1 MRNRGGRRVLYPR
14 RVKGLLAAGFRGLSV
29 GIALAFVSGCGNS
42 NDEPDEARLFDA
54 VAEPLDRADD
64 VQRIVDEQ
72 AEELRRRLEEAE
84 GR

>member
-14 RVKGLLAAGFRGLSV
+14 RVKGLLEPVFRWLGV
-29 GIALAFVSGCGNS
+29 GISLALVSGCGSS
-42 NDEPDEARLFDA
+42 NDEPDEAQLFDA
-54 VAEPLDRADD
+54 VAESLDRAED

>member
-1 MRNRGGRRVLYPR
+1 MRNRGRRRVLYPR
-14 RVKGLLAAGFRGLSV
+14 RVKGLLETVFRLLGV
-29 GIALAFVSGCGNS
+29 GISLAFVSGCGNS
-42 NDEPDEARLFDA
+42 QDEPRLSDA

-64 VQRIVDEQ
+64 VQRIVDQQ